1 MVAAIPS
8 PDPITTV
15 EGAELMENSEDLR
28 QVLEAIDK
36 AHSQQKSV
44 VIATTF
50 SIPAD
55 ETFESMTLEFEL
67 LPPTFRLADKQKGKK
82 KR

>member
-1 MVAAIPS
+1 
-8 PDPITTV
+8 
-15 EGAELMENSEDLR
+15 MENSDDLI
-28 QVLEAIDK
+28 QILKAIQT

-44 VIATTF
+44 VLALTF

-67 LPPTFRLADKQKGKK
+67 LPPTFKLADKRKGKK

>member
-1 MVAAIPS
+1 
-8 PDPITTV
+8 
-15 EGAELMENSEDLR
+15 MENSEDLI
-28 QVLEAIDK
+28 QILKAIQR
-36 AHSQQKSV
+36 AHSQQQSV

-55 ETFESMTLEFEL
+55 ETFESMTLEFEI
-67 LPPTFRLADKQKGKK
+67 LPPTLEPTDKPKQEK

>member
-1 MVAAIPS
+1 
-8 PDPITTV
+8 
-15 EGAELMENSEDLR
+15 MENSEDLP
-28 QVLEAIDK
+28 QILKAIQR
-36 AHSQQKSV
+36 AHSQQQSV

-67 LPPTFRLADKQKGKK
+67 LPPTFKLADKRKGKK